1 MSSICVITMH
11 AMHVIPCMSGID
23 WYDMYVMQCMHGWM
37 ACMHVI
43 NAWRHA
49 IANACMELWA
59 AGGYVHA
66 NERRLPCTDADL
78 SVQFWTR
85 AQAHQLHFATLCH
98 QRHCNA

>member
-23 WYDMYVMQCMHGWM
+23 WYDMYVINAMHAWM
-37 ACMHVI
+37 DGMHACMHAI

-66 NERRLPCTDADL
+66 NERRLI
-78 SVQFWTR
+78 
-85 AQAHQLHFATLCH
+85 
-98 QRHCNA
+98 N